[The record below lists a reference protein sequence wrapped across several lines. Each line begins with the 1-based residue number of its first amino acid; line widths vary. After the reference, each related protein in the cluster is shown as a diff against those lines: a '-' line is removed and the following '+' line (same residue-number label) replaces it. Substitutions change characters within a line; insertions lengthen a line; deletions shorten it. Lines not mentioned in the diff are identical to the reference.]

1 MADPPPSL
9 SRCTRHVNMFTTAT
23 CVPAC
28 TLTVPFLTVN
38 LSLCLP
44 AFSKAYSP
52 QRKGHTQ
59 SASTH
64 THPDTAKRMSG
75 LTWPCV
81 FHQSTP
87 SPVFPVLLITHA
99 TTHDDT
105 HAGCGSGSGGSLE
118 PHDRGTTADGFLPAS
133 GSRYQERRSLEVM
146 CLSSAALKKT
156 FFFFRGRGEL
166 GGDQS
171 QEALRAL
178 GMEHM
183 PLAWRQ
189 VSID

>member
-1 MADPPPSL
+1 MWTCSPPPPVSQHAPWRPSSSL
-9 SRCTRHVNMFTTAT
+9 ST
-23 CVPAC
+23 CHCVYR
-28 TLTVPFLTVN
+28 PFPKPTH
-38 LSLCLP
+38 P
-44 AFSKAYSP
+44 KG
-52 QRKGHTQ
+52 GHTQ
-59 SASTH
+59 SANTH
-64 THPDTAKRMSG
+64 THAHTHPATAKRMSG
-75 LTWPCV
+75 LTWPRV

-118 PHDRGTTADGFLPAS
+118 LHDRGTTADGFLPAS
-133 GSRYQERRSLEVM
+133 GSRYQERRSLEVTF
-146 CLSSAALKKT
+146 LSSAAQKRDFF
-156 FFFFRGRGEL
+156 FFFFRRAGDL
-166 GGDQS
+166 GGYQS